1 MITYSLVCTAGP
13 ECAGREGGLE
23 VKGKQPAW
31 ICLAHKSIWG
41 AVNFCFYYSF
51 RSSGVLSSEPQRPFH
66 VPTVTSLASGAMLA
80 AWRQRKPQK
89 TGVKQNPRDIW
100 GSGPKR
106 GGGGNVRLSQLS
118 IWTKWG
124 IFPCALSPRGQDP
137 PWPQIINRKR
147 SLSWEKVR

>member
-1 MITYSLVCTAGP
+1 MLTTFT
-13 ECAGREGGLE
+13 GGLAASVE
-23 VKGKQPAW
+23 ITASPMRS

-89 TGVKQNPRDIW
+89 TGVKQNPRDI
-100 GSGPKR
+100 
-106 GGGGNVRLSQLS
+106 
-118 IWTKWG
+118 
-124 IFPCALSPRGQDP
+124 
-137 PWPQIINRKR
+137 
-147 SLSWEKVR
+147 